1 MLDLRNPAAAATV
14 TDNYQVREHD
24 FISRVYGWMCFALAI
39 TGLVAFYVAS
49 TPALVRVI
57 ATNQMLFF
65 GLIIVELIAVVV
77 LTALINKISVFLAMS
92 LFVGYSV
99 LNGVTLSVILLAFTA
114 TSIASTFFATAGTFA
129 VMSCLGWYTKKD
141 LTSIGHLCFMA
152 LIGIIIASI
161 VNIFLHSTMIYWI
174 VTYVGILI
182 FVGLIA
188 YDTQKIKKMSRTF
201 DSHSEAGRKSAIMGA
216 LALYLDFI
224 NLFLLLLRIFGD
236 RR

>member
-1 MLDLRNPAAAATV
+1 MLDLRNPSSAA
-14 TDNYQVREHD
+14 TDNYQIREHN
-24 FISRVYGWMCFALAI
+24 FITRVYSWMCFALVI
-39 TGLVAFYVAS
+39 TGLVAFFVAS
-49 TPALVRVI
+49 TPVLVRTI
-57 ATNQMLFF
+57 ATNQVLFF
-65 GLIIVELIAVVV
+65 GLIIAELGAVIA
-77 LTALINKISVFLAMS
+77 LTALINKISANTAIL
-92 LFVGYSV
+92 LFIGYSA

-114 TSIASTFFATAGTFA
+114 TSVASTFFATAATFA
-129 VMSCLGWYTKKD
+129 AMSCVGWYTKKD
-141 LTSIGHLCFMA
+141 LTSIGNLCFMA

-161 VNIFLHSTMIYWI
+161 VNIFLHSSMMYWVI
-174 VTYVGILI
+174 TYLGILI

-201 DSHSEAGRKSAIMGA
+201 DTHTEAGKKTAIMGA

>member
-1 MLDLRNPAAAATV
+1 MLDMRNPTAASE
-14 TDNYQVREHD
+14 YQIQEHS
-24 FISRVYGWMCFALAI
+24 FITRVYSWMCFALVI

-49 TPALVRVI
+49 TPILVKTI
-57 ATNQMLFF
+57 ATNQILFI
-65 GLIIVELIAVVV
+65 GLIIAEIGMVMALA
-77 LTALINKISVFLAMS
+77 ALINKISSTTAII
-92 LFVGYSV
+92 LFIAYSA

-114 TSIASTFFATAGTFA
+114 TSVASTFFATAATFA
-129 VMSCLGWYTKKD
+129 AMSCIGWFTKKD

-152 LIGIIIASI
+152 LIGLIIASVI
-161 VNIFLHSTMIYWI
+161 NIFLQSSLMYWI

-188 YDTQKIKKMSRTF
+188 YDTQKIKKMSRTY
-201 DSHSEAGRKSAIMGA
+201 EANSQAGKKMAIMGA

>member
-1 MLDLRNPAAAATV
+1 MLDLRNPSAAS
-14 TDNYQVREHD
+14 DYQIREHN
-24 FISRVYGWMCFALAI
+24 FITRVYSWMCFALVV

-49 TPALVRVI
+49 TPVLVKTI
-57 ATNQMLFF
+57 ATNQILFI
-65 GLIIVELIAVVV
+65 GLIIAEIGAVIA
-77 LTALINKISVFLAMS
+77 LSALINRISAATAVL
-92 LFVGYSV
+92 LFIGYSA

-114 TSIASTFFATAGTFA
+114 TSVASTFFATAATFA
-129 VMSCLGWYTKKD
+129 AMSCIGWFTKKD

-152 LIGIIIASI
+152 LIGLIIASVI
-161 VNIFLHSTMIYWI
+161 NIFLHSTLMYWI

-201 DSHSEAGRKSAIMGA
+201 EANSEAGKKSAIMGA

>member
-1 MLDLRNPAAAATV
+1 MQDLRNPAITSE
-14 TDNYQVREHD
+14 YEVREHN
-24 FISRVYGWMCFALAI
+24 FITRVYSWMCFALVI

-49 TPALVRVI
+49 TPILVKTI
-57 ATNQMLFF
+57 ATNQILFI
-65 GLIIVELIAVVV
+65 GLIIAEIGMVMALA
-77 LTALINKISVFLAMS
+77 ALINKISSTTAII
-92 LFVGYSV
+92 LFIAYSA

-114 TSIASTFFATAGTFA
+114 TSVASTFFATAATFA
-129 VMSCLGWYTKKD
+129 AMSCIGWFTKKD

-152 LIGIIIASI
+152 LIGLIIASVI
-161 VNIFLHSTMIYWI
+161 NIFLQSSLMYWI

-188 YDTQKIKKMSRTF
+188 YDTQKIKKMSRTY
-201 DSHSEAGRKSAIMGA
+201 EANSQAGKKMAIMGA

>member
-1 MLDLRNPAAAATV
+1 MLDLRNPATAV
-14 TDNYQVREHD
+14 SDNYKVREHD
-24 FISRVYGWMCFALAI
+24 FVSRVYAWMCFALVV
-39 TGLVAFYVAS
+39 TGLVAFYVAC
-49 TPALVRVI
+49 TPVLVRTI

-65 GLIIVELIAVVV
+65 GLIIAEIAAVIA
-77 LTALINKISVFLAMS
+77 LTALINKISTFAAIL
-92 LFVGYSV
+92 LFVGYSA

-114 TSIASTFFATAGTFA
+114 TSVASTFFATAATFA

-141 LTSIGHLCFMA
+141 LTGIGHLCFMA
-152 LIGIIIASI
+152 LIGIIIASVI
-161 VNIFLHSTMIYWI
+161 NIFLHSTMMYWV

-182 FVGLIA
+182 FIGLIA

-201 DSHSEAGRKSAIMGA
+201 DSHSEAGKKNAIMGA

>member
-1 MLDLRNPAAAATV
+1 MQDMRNPTATS
-14 TDNYQVREHD
+14 DYQIREHN
-24 FISRVYGWMCFALAI
+24 FITRVYSWMCFALVI

-49 TPALVRVI
+49 TPILVKTI
-57 ATNQMLFF
+57 ATNQILFI
-65 GLIIVELIAVVV
+65 GLIIVEIGMVM
-77 LTALINKISVFLAMS
+77 ALVALMNKISATTAIL
-92 LFVGYSV
+92 LFIAYSA

-114 TSIASTFFATAGTFA
+114 TSVASTFFATAATFA
-129 VMSCLGWYTKKD
+129 AMSCIGWFTKKD

-152 LIGIIIASI
+152 LIGLIIASVI
-161 VNIFLHSTMIYWI
+161 NIFLHSTLMYWI

-201 DSHSEAGRKSAIMGA
+201 EANSEAGKKTAIMGA